1 MPQLIQQTPLST
13 VCLSVFA
20 LALLLVGAGVPLPAT
35 ALAYEVR
42 WEGPDDRAI
51 RADLESVSN
60 TLKWMDKPPASEGLL
75 RRRADGDVEQFQRVL
90 RSAGYYGAEVSFRI
104 DEETHVSIV
113 TFLVQTGE
121 VFRFESIEWTAE
133 DENQRLLKRLPT
145 PDELGLRRG
154 EPARAQAIL
163 DAEKGLVQ
171 ELKKR
176 GRPFAEVDD
185 RRVVVDH
192 RTRTVRVTFHIA
204 PGPVA
209 RFGATTITGLKAVEE
224 IAVRNRLLWKQGE
237 RWNEDLVSETQKDL
251 TRSALFTLVRITHA
265 DSLDSAG
272 ELPLTVH
279 VNEGKHRS
287 VKIGA
292 SYRTDE
298 GPGGKFSWEH
308 RNLFHQGEKL
318 QLSATG
324 SAITTA
330 FDASFLKPDFLVPN
344 QSLLVASRLAN
355 EDTEAYNSRYMESGV
370 TLERKVGKT
379 IKWSAGPAFRWSR
392 VEQFE
397 EKDEFALIGLQS
409 ILDWDRSDNL
419 LDPTRGGRLR
429 VQLTPYWDTLGTS
442 LTFTRG
448 SVSYSHYLTLL
459 EKPHIIFAARAG
471 LGSLVGAER
480 DAVPAD
486 LRFYAGGG
494 SSIRGYPYQTVG
506 PLVDDDPI
514 GGRSLFEVNTE
525 LRVRVTR
532 DIGIVGFIDGGS
544 AFEDIAPDFSE
555 DILWGAGLGFRYYTP
570 IGPLRLDVA
579 VPLQRRHGIDDW
591 FQVYVSIGQ
600 AF

>member
-1 MPQLIQQTPLST
+1 
-13 VCLSVFA
+13 
-20 LALLLVGAGVPLPAT
+20 
-35 ALAYEVR
+35 
-42 WEGPDDRAI
+42 
-51 RADLESVSN
+51 
-60 TLKWMDKPPASEGLL
+60 
-75 RRRADGDVEQFQRVL
+75 
-90 RSAGYYGAEVSFRI
+90 
-104 DEETHVSIV
+104 
-113 TFLVQTGE
+113 
-121 VFRFESIEWTAE
+121 
-133 DENQRLLKRLPT
+133 
-145 PDELGLRRG
+145 
-154 EPARAQAIL
+154 
-163 DAEKGLVQ
+163 
-171 ELKKR
+171 
-176 GRPFAEVDD
+176 
-185 RRVVVDH
+185 
-192 RTRTVRVTFHIA
+192 
-204 PGPVA
+204 
-209 RFGATTITGLKAVEE
+209 
-224 IAVRNRLLWKQGE
+224 
-237 RWNEDLVSETQKDL
+237 
-251 TRSALFTLVRITHA
+251 
-265 DSLDSAG
+265 
-272 ELPLTVH
+272 
-279 VNEGKHRS
+279 
-287 VKIGA
+287 
-292 SYRTDE
+292 
-298 GPGGKFSWEH
+298 
-308 RNLFHQGEKL
+308 
-318 QLSATG
+318 
-324 SAITTA
+324 
-330 FDASFLKPDFLVPN
+330 
-344 QSLLVASRLAN
+344 
-355 EDTEAYNSRYMESGV
+355 MESGV